1 MNKFSWE
8 LTLTDISLDRKE
20 RFVEFVFHRIK
31 PDLMASELG
40 RVFDQVSVQDDVREC
55 IRKNLSINGSC
66 LVFEFGFTELIRSV
80 GSNARIY
87 E

>member
-40 RVFDQVSVQDDVREC
+40 PVFDTVSVQDDVKEV
-55 IRKNLSINGSC
+55 IKNNLSIKEGC

-80 GSNARIY
+80 GGNARIY